1 MLSGS
6 PSRSEIDAVV
16 IGASAGAIDALS
28 QLLPQ
33 LPATLPVPIVI
44 VVHLPPRQNS
54 LLTKIFSDRCAL
66 AVREVQDKL
75 PLQRG
80 TVYFAPPDYHVLIE
94 SQHTLSLSIEEPVN
108 YSRPSIDVLF
118 EAAAEVYGARLL
130 ALLLSGASKDG
141 ARGAAEVRRRGG
153 IVAVQD
159 PKTAEASLMPAS
171 AIELS
176 APQHIGTL
184 NQLAALIV
192 RVTSGLRGLNR
203 L

>member
-1 MLSGS
+1 MLTESAAHG
-6 PSRSEIDAVV
+6 EIDAVV

-28 QLLPQ
+28 HILPQ
-33 LPATLPVPIVI
+33 LPRALPVPIVI
-44 VVHLPPRQNS
+44 VVHLPPRQSS
-54 LLTKIFSDRCAL
+54 LLSRIFTDRCAL
-66 AVREVQDKL
+66 TVCEAQDKL
-75 PLQRG
+75 ALQRG
-80 TVYFAPPDYHVLIE
+80 TVYFAPPDYHLLIE
-94 SQHTLSLSIEEPVN
+94 AQHTLALSVEEPVN

-118 EAAAEVYGARLL
+118 ESAAEVYGARLL
-130 ALLLSGASKDG
+130 ALLLSGASRDG

-159 PKTAEASLMPAS
+159 PKTADSSLMPSA
-171 AIELS
+171 AIELA

-192 RVTSGLRGLNR
+192 RSASGLNGLNR